1 MMRIPGYYFILFCLM
16 ALTFAPELSA
26 LEPEKHESLLGV
38 DLRRAKSH
46 FQKKVDAGNDS
57 LSIQLAEILFYF
69 GDYDKAL
76 KYYRKADSLNLVKTL
91 QQKRNFVHT
100 ARLFN
105 IKSGHEKSTGYFNKD
120 WDFDIDIADFLANSP
135 NEDFAPFKWNNYLFI
150 TSSRKSSWRR
160 YVFTNKPF
168 LNIYAFDENYESV
181 SLPDFLPRRLNTRL
195 HDGPI
200 TISADTSLVIITRNY
215 RRPNQRNTHNLY
227 LEYYVKENGKWSEG
241 RMFPF
246 SDERYSLQHP
256 FFDDK
261 ENMLYFS
268 SDMPGGFGGFDL
280 YKSKWNGEEWTSLEN
295 LGPEINSV
303 YDEVF
308 PSLSPDGDLI
318 YSTNHIETY
327 GGLDIVLFRDGMRTL
342 FPPPI
347 NSPHD
352 DFAISFAGDSLGYF
366 SSTRSKGVFRDNI
379 HTFSLPEPL
388 PVEHNY
394 YATVIDVET
403 LSPIEEAL
411 IAYVSDSLGIYG
423 IVITD
428 ENGRSLLFHSSSDP
442 GVVNFEVSKS
452 GYNTLSISS
461 DEFTYEDTFF
471 NIILLMEEEFIPDL
485 ITSGKI
491 ILYFEND
498 VPPVS
503 RGGFSDVADYR
514 EAYNIYL
521 RNRNLYFQNS
531 INTREELDEF
541 FELVDSS
548 MVQLELLLPY
558 IKEQLAAGYD
568 FSIEL
573 TAFTSPLATSRYNEL
588 LSRRRNA
595 SVKNFFRNTE
605 HINLQEYIDN
615 ERIIFSQDIV
625 GDTKA
630 PAHVSASRAER
641 QKSVYSVEA
650 SRERRVQLEWEM
662 IPTERIMIADKP
674 PLEEI
679 PPVDVEPVIEEEIV
693 EVELHPAHFIIVGSL
708 RTMSRARELLRE
720 LEGKGVR
727 SAGILESP
735 VDGNFRVYHSAYQS
749 RRQALNEIRQ
759 IRRDFAS
766 DAWIFTKEIE
776 PEKIETL
783 DVMQPPVVHLPEDR
797 FFIIVG
803 AFRNFSGAE
812 ATLNRLQSRDDTSAG
827 ILDETPGGLYHIY
840 SHSFPTLRE
849 AQETLNR
856 VKREISGDAWIYRK
870 R

>member
-1 MMRIPGYYFILFCLM
+1 MKLWGFIVILLGAFTISHTEELKAGFPEQGEGMMSLDLGQAKTYLQKAIQNGHDSLTINLAEVLYFM
-16 ALTFAPELSA
+16 GDYEQA
-26 LEPEKHESLLGV
+26 LEYYLKSEALL
-38 DLRRAKSH
+38 LIS
-46 FQKKVDAGNDS
+46 
-57 LSIQLAEILFYF
+57 
-69 GDYDKAL
+69 
-76 KYYRKADSLNLVKTL
+76 TL
-91 QQKRNFVHT
+91 QQKRNFTHA
-100 ARLFN
+100 ARLLN
-105 IKSGHEKSTGYFNKD
+105 TTSGYESSTGYFYRD
-120 WDFDIDIADFLANSP
+120 WEFDAKNMEPFPGNSP
-135 NEDFAPFKWNNYLFI
+135 KEDFAPFNWNNILFV
-150 TSSRKSSWRR
+150 TSSRKSSRR
-160 YVFTNKPF
+160 FFSFSNKPF
-168 LNIYAFDENYESV
+168 LNVYAFDENHEEIR
-181 SLPDFLPRRLNTRL
+181 LPDFLPRRLNTRF

-200 TISADTSLVIITRNY
+200 AISADTTLVVITRNFK
-215 RRPNQRNTHNLY
+215 RPNLRDEHNLY
-227 LEYYVKENGKWSEG
+227 LEYYVRNNGRWSDG
-241 RMFPF
+241 KMFPF
-246 SDERYSLQHP
+246 SDDRYSMQHP
-256 FFDDK
+256 WFDD
-261 ENMLYFS
+261 ENQILYFS
-268 SDMPGGFGGFDL
+268 SDMPGGYGGFDL
-280 YKSKWNGEEWTSLEN
+280 YKAKWNGKEWETPVN
-295 LGPEINSV
+295 LGSDINSP

-318 YSTNHIETY
+318 YSTNHIETH
-327 GGLDIVLFRDGMRTL
+327 GGLDIVLYRDGMRNL
-342 FPPPI
+342 FPKPI
-347 NSPHD
+347 NSPYD
-352 DFAISFAGDSLGYF
+352 DFAISFDGDSLGFF
-366 SSTRSKGVFRDNI
+366 STNRVTGMLKDNI
-379 HTFSLPEPL
+379 YVFNIPDPFPIEY
-388 PVEHNY
+388 NFF
-394 YATVIDVET
+394 ATIKDAET
-403 LSPIEEAL
+403 LDPLHEAL
-411 IAYVSDSLGIYG
+411 VAFASDEKNIFG

-428 ENGRSLLFHSSSDP
+428 EDGRALLFRSAPEP
-442 GVVNFEVSKS
+442 GLFNFEVSKS
-452 GYNTLSISS
+452 GYHALRLKN
-461 DEFTYEDTFF
+461 DEFIAKDQHF
-471 NIILLMEEEFIPDL
+471 NITFLLEQMPEIEL
-485 ITSGKI
+485 ITEGLI
-491 ILYFEND
+491 ILYFENNI
-498 VPPVS
+498 PPVA
-503 RGGFSDVADYR
+503 RMGYNTVADY
-514 EAYNIYL
+514 EKAYNMYL
-521 RNRNLYFQNS
+521 NNREQYFRYS
-531 INTREELDEF
+531 KNTREELNEF
-541 FELVDSS
+541 FEKVDSS
-548 MVQLELLLPY
+548 MTKLRLFLPFLEEKL
-558 IKEQLAAGYD
+558 EAGYD

-573 TAFTSPLATSRYNEL
+573 TAYASPLATSRYNEL

-595 SVKNFFRNTE
+595 SVKNFFLNQQDFD
-605 HINLQEYIDN
+605 IQQYIDN
-615 ERIIFSQDIV
+615 ERITFNENII

-630 PAHVSASRAER
+630 PAHVSASRTDR
-641 QKSVYSVEA
+641 QRSVFSVEA

-674 PLEEI
+674 PEEI